1 LGVFK
6 GFVFEPEIF
15 FLGFGGKV
23 LSFFGGRAYSKYED
37 GDCRGLELG
46 FFGRKDDDMLWRL
59 RSSSSML
66 SLCWLMIL
74 GGGLDKTL
82 PQPKPRRSRMVNI
95 TLSEPPLTFLSR
107 VCL

>member
-1 LGVFK
+1 MGCSLFGAM
-6 GFVFEPEIF
+6 FEPLCYFINIIGEDVFNKHIC
-15 FLGFGGKV
+15 FLW
-23 LSFFGGRAYSKYED
+23 
-37 GDCRGLELG
+37 

-66 SLCWLMIL
+66 SLCCLMIL